1 MMEELILVQAN
12 HTLQILV
19 LALLLLIT
27 MMEPTHTHLEE
38 EVAQSEV
45 LEIKLLGLFIQM
57 ERQKEVKL
65 QFLEVQIL

>member
-38 EVAQSEV
+38 EVAQTT
-45 LEIKLLGLFIQM
+45 LLTI
-57 ERQKEVKL
+57 
-65 QFLEVQIL
+65 QFLE